1 MSAAGK
7 AGQSRTPEAADAF
20 LQVQD
25 EIIHFGSPPPRKDS
39 PGNRKKLPDPTFA
52 LANAERKDQ
61 KTKAFLSKVKSAFKA
76 PTSSGS
82 IKKVNFVILKSPHE
96 RCKDQLIIHQEV
108 DDSTT
113 ISEIIWRFSR
123 YPEESGCRLPARK
136 NPHFYLQLQTF
147 AASYDSKFRKVPL
160 KDFGHL
166 HLGQSDTIYVL
177 QDKSCR
183 LFLNAAT
190 PHIPRIFSNLWRT
203 HQKVILKDVVGNLE
217 SEDIVLCNT
226 GESQDFWYRP
236 SRVTDPSESGCSRV
250 IDVHKSVGDC
260 RAVLELALRSQN
272 VDLKIRDRS
281 LPEPPMDWKQL
292 PSDTLYC

>member
-1 MSAAGK
+1 MQRSIDN
-7 AGQSRTPEAADAF
+7 SPSVSCLLSLVPEIKG
-20 LQVQD
+20 V
-25 EIIHFGSPPPRKDS
+25 II
-39 PGNRKKLPDPTFA
+39 
-52 LANAERKDQ
+52 E
-61 KTKAFLSKVKSAFKA
+61 
-76 PTSSGS
+76 
-82 IKKVNFVILKSPHE
+82 
-96 RCKDQLIIHQEV
+96 EV

-136 NPHFYLQLQTF
+136 NPHFYLQLPTF

-203 HQKVILKDVVGNLE
+203 HQKVILKGEYVNTRTCVLYYNPCAFKMLSAIWNQKTSSFATLGRAKTSGIAPLE
-217 SEDIVLCNT
+217 SRIRRNRAAHVSLTFIN
-226 GESQDFWYRP
+226 
-236 SRVTDPSESGCSRV
+236 PSET
-250 IDVHKSVGDC
+250 
-260 RAVLELALRSQN
+260 AVLSWNWL
-272 VDLKIRDRS
+272 
-281 LPEPPMDWKQL
+281 
-292 PSDTLYC
+292 